1 MNCKNCNTVLQDS
14 SGFCHVC
21 GGKVITERINTKVL
35 IAQFMLNYIGWD
47 NRFLVTLRAMIMR
60 PATVIS
66 TYLDGVRSR
75 FVPPLV
81 FVGLGVALIT
91 IVYNT
96 FSEEYL
102 AIADLAGRAQL
113 ELVQD
118 NFDDGNLNQAQYDAQ
133 MESLE
138 MNNQIQKY
146 LLKYYN
152 VISFLFLPLYALI
165 SWLVFGSK
173 YNYGEHLVINSYLQ
187 GLSFFIG
194 IITFFISVYVYQP
207 IMLLQIAFLIFYYLW
222 TFSKLMNFGIG
233 KALVKLLTF
242 FGIIILLTI
251 FLVVIGIISAVAS
264 KFLI

>member
-1 MNCKNCNTVLQDS
+1 
-14 SGFCHVC
+14 
-21 GGKVITERINTKVL
+21 
-35 IAQFMLNYIGWD
+35 
-47 NRFLVTLRAMIMR
+47 
-60 PATVIS
+60 
-66 TYLDGVRSR
+66 
-75 FVPPLV
+75 
-81 FVGLGVALIT
+81 
-91 IVYNT
+91 
-96 FSEEYL
+96 
-102 AIADLAGRAQL
+102 
-113 ELVQD
+113 
-118 NFDDGNLNQAQYDAQ
+118 
-133 MESLE
+133 